1 MMRLGAVLFVLVLLG
16 ASRPGAALAQ
26 SDPNLATKLAAL
38 DKLCSAGVF
47 TAADCAQRHAALLGA
62 AAPAAPAVPAAPAD
76 ADAAQMFHDPDGRY
90 AAPVP
95 PDWNVSSNNGVAR
108 FVSGNTW
115 VMLIPSPETKPEPA
129 STGVINQIRQQYRS
143 LDQTQSGR
151 PKINGHDAVY
161 ATFRGVDGNGA
172 SVALMVAGIQAPGSH
187 VLVFVSCAPLD
198 SINAISPQFLAVLNG
213 IRFAGE

>member
-143 LDQTQSGR
+143 LDQTLR
-151 PKINGHDAVY
+151 C
-161 ATFRGVDGNGA
+161 VDGNGA